1 MTHKEDKNGD
11 TVLNARNLVVPDVQM
26 TPPSQ
31 SIKRLQS
38 AEMPVQPPRMFQP
51 APEPTSIVRTSNVA
65 PVKHVEQRPEVKKP
79 VAPGLAQ
86 KVERQPAPAQAS
98 IRPTQ
103 AAEVRQTP
111 VSKAADVNNLA
122 GAAPPNGGAMP
133 AATGHKTLQYGLLGF
148 FTLILITL
156 VVARR
161 MASRHAPKLT
171 VVERL
176 SRVS

>member
-1 MTHKEDKNGD
+1 M
-11 TVLNARNLVVPDVQM
+11 
-26 TPPSQ
+26 
-31 SIKRLQS
+31 
-38 AEMPVQPPRMFQP
+38 
-51 APEPTSIVRTSNVA
+51 
-65 PVKHVEQRPEVKKP
+65 
-79 VAPGLAQ
+79 APGLAQ

-111 VSKAADVNNLA
+111 ISKAADVNNLA
-122 GAAPPNGGAMP
+122 GAAPLNGGAMP
-133 AATGHKTLQYGLLGF
+133 AGTGYKTLQYGLLGL

-176 SRVS
+176 TRVS